1 MIKLVQIPPR
11 FIAAAYEFQAKADD
25 RYMLNGML
33 IEPDTLVATDGKGM
47 FVADLRDDALGRAL
61 DAPPRTHDVESD
73 MIVSLPSKF
82 VTECRKL
89 KHRDERD
96 SMANLAFDFETG
108 EHYAYM
114 TGGAKFPFDVVEGT
128 FPDWRRVIASNNG
141 SDRNP
146 EELTIQG
153 YLLEAVGKVAKLLTP
168 RGDQLS
174 GAFISPREHEMTVV
188 RFHHAPAV
196 FAVLMPMR
204 EETYKVNDDLVFSP

>member
-11 FIAAAYEFQAKADD
+11 YIAAAYEFQAKADD

-33 IEPDTLVATDGKGM
+33 IEPDTLVATVGTGRL
-47 FVADLRDDALGRAL
+47 VAALRAGDAARHQDLEGD
-61 DAPPRTHDVESD
+61 T
-73 MIVSLPSKF
+73 IVSLPSKF

-89 KHRDERD
+89 KHRDECD

-114 TGGAKFPFDVVEGT
+114 TGGAKFPFDVVEGS